1 MSSEGIQARAFTT
14 LTNGIGADDPALVVS
29 ASRRDDVEVDHP
41 LDSEVMADSRGTRM
55 SRGSHS
61 AFAEPE
67 RRKSRLVRRLVI
79 LAILAGIVAAA
90 VHFALPMIKQTLET
104 ESTDDAFVTAYRTN
118 TSSRIEG
125 LVTEVLVDKNDRVEP
140 GMLLVR
146 IDRVPYELAVA
157 QAEAALQESRANLEY
172 AKTVAR
178 GQLAL
183 ARSAWYRKKNAQEQL
198 RRQVASLRAQVAALN
213 ARESSEK
220 LAEVDQRRI
229 ENLAK
234 RGSATQ
240 SELDQ
245 RNNTLEVARQQVKEA
260 WADIQETRAAL
271 GLPLNTENPLDVPKD
286 LEREQS
292 NVQSSLSDIASTLF
306 QLGIPFDIKDLGAA
320 DDFTK
325 LLNVNLTEGLEA
337 AIDRLIDKAPAI
349 NVAKAAVV
357 RSERQLDDAKLRLSY
372 TEIRS
377 EIAGYVEDRSANP
390 GNRVEPGQ
398 TLISIRQDDVWI
410 EANFK
415 ETQLGKIQIGMPVDL
430 YVDAY
435 PHMVF
440 KARVSGFSPA
450 TGLAG
455 SILPPEN
462 ATGNYVKVVQRLP
475 VRVDLTE
482 PNPPGTPLFVGL
494 SAEPYVKFKEEPTG
508 HRAGERLH
516 SRQYPSPPA
525 IGGGPAGTAP
535 SNIKLEAS
543 GRSQR

>member
-1 MSSEGIQARAFTT
+1 MPPQGTQTSAFTT
-14 LTNGIGADDPALVVS
+14 LTNGSGGHNPVSVASALGT
-29 ASRRDDVEVDHP
+29 DGDKIDHP

-61 AFAEPE
+61 AFPEPE
-67 RRKSRLVRRLVI
+67 RKKRHLVRRLVI
-79 LAILAGIVAAA
+79 LAILAGIIAAA
-90 VHFALPMIKQTLET
+90 IHFGLPLVREALDT

-140 GMLLVR
+140 GMLLAL

-157 QAEAALQESRANLEY
+157 QSEAALQQSRADLDR
-172 AKTVAR
+172 AKTIAR
-178 GQLAL
+178 GQLAV
-183 ARSAWYRKKNAQEQL
+183 ARSSWYRKKNAQEQL

-213 ARESSEK
+213 ARLSSEK
-220 LAEVDQRRI
+220 LAEIDQRRI
-229 ENLAK
+229 ENLVK

-245 RNNTLEVARQQVKEA
+245 RNNTLEVASQQVKQA

-271 GLPLNTENPLDVPKD
+271 GLPPNTENPLDIPKD

-292 NVQSSLSDIASTLF
+292 SVQSSLSDIASTLF
-306 QLGIPFDIKDLGAA
+306 QLGIPFDIKDIGSAE
-320 DDFTK
+320 DFNK
-325 LLNVNLTEGLEA
+325 LLNVDLSEGLEA
-337 AIDRLIDKAPAI
+337 AVERLIDKAPGIA
-349 NVAKAAVV
+349 VAKAAVV
-357 RSERQLDDAKLRLSY
+357 RSERQLDDTKLRLSY

-415 ETQLGKIQIGMPVDL
+415 ETQIGKIKIGMPVDL

-435 PHMVF
+435 PRKVF

-475 VRVDLTE
+475 VRLDLTE
-482 PNPPGTPLFVGL
+482 GNPRETPLFVGL
-494 SAEPYVKFKEEPTG
+494 SVEPYVKYKEQPTG

-525 IGGGPAGTAP
+525 IGGGPAGTSP
-535 SNIKLEAS
+535 SNLKLEAS
-543 GRSQR
+543 GRSRP